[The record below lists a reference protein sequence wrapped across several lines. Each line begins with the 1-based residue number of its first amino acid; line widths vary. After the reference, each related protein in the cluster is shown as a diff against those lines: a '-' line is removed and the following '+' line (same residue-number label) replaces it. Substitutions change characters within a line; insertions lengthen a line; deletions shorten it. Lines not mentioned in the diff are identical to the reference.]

1 MRVGLALGFLL
12 VGLLVHEL
20 EGRIWGAR
28 RRGRVGL
35 TTNMHGGLGK
45 LATLDST
52 GQEGDTGTATS
63 GGDKVTR
70 EV

>member
-1 MRVGLALGFLL
+1 MSQANHYIHKLTFSKFLP
-12 VGLLVHEL
+12 
-20 EGRIWGAR
+20 
-28 RRGRVGL
+28 VGL
-35 TTNMHGGLGK
+35 TTSMLGGLGK

-70 EV
+70 EG